1 MRMSSAVEA
10 SIWNE
15 LLPGEE
21 VLWSGSPDP
30 KSKGAVSSTP
40 LTILGW
46 VYTGLGVL
54 FLMFIFIL
62 WGGGDLEFPFIA
74 LFGIGIFLFVIGL
87 ICLGVGYFFTRF
99 FSQKVFYAITNRR
112 VIILNGGRYLR
123 VTSYNKRAIT
133 QVQRV
138 ERANGIGDLILVT
151 GPYGAVAGPS
161 GNLAAN
167 RHNTLMAVP
176 NVREVE
182 RKLLA
187 MLDGE

>member
-1 MRMSSAVEA
+1 MRMSPAVEA

-30 KSKGAVSSTP
+30 KSRSVVSSNP

-46 VYTGLGVL
+46 IYTLLGGLFVM
-54 FLMFIFIL
+54 LMLIL
-62 WGGGDLEFPFIA
+62 SDGEGLQYPFIA

-87 ICLGVGYFFTRF
+87 ICLGVVYFFTRF
-99 FSQKVFYAITNRR
+99 FSRKVFYAITNRR

-167 RHNTLMAVP
+167 RHNTLMAVS

-187 MLDGE
+187 MLDEE

>member
-1 MRMSSAVEA
+1 MRMSSSVEA

-30 KSKGAVSSTP
+30 KSKGTISSTP

-54 FLMFIFIL
+54 VMLAGFIFSIEDPFVLLIAFGAFFSIL
-62 WGGGDLEFPFIA
+62 
-74 LFGIGIFLFVIGL
+74 GL
-87 ICLGVGYFFTRF
+87 ICLGIGYFSPRITSR
-99 FSQKVFYAITNRR
+99 KVFYAITNRR

-151 GPYGAVAGPS
+151 GPYGAVAGPY

>member
-1 MRMSSAVEA
+1 MRMSPAVEA

-30 KSKGAVSSTP
+30 KSRSVVSSNP

-46 VYTGLGVL
+46 IYTLLGGLFVM
-54 FLMFIFIL
+54 LMLIL
-62 WGGGDLEFPFIA
+62 SDGEGLQYPFIA

-87 ICLGVGYFFTRF
+87 ICLGVVYFFTRF
-99 FSQKVFYAITNRR
+99 FSRKVFYAITNRR

-133 QVQRV
+133 QVQR
-138 ERANGIGDLILVT
+138 
-151 GPYGAVAGPS
+151 
-161 GNLAAN
+161 
-167 RHNTLMAVP
+167 
-176 NVREVE
+176 
-182 RKLLA
+182 
-187 MLDGE
+187 